1 MTAAFPP
8 ASLRQYWP
16 GGSAIFRGL
25 FNTFAVI
32 AALAMLAAGGWVLT
46 RDGTRTLTNIGWTI
60 RAPETP
66 IKVATEKPAVSPYYT
81 TPQLRIEAGMHVGK
95 PTALAVDIK
104 RQFAVTAGYDAT
116 VRVWALPKAKGGE
129 LELVDVLR
137 VPIGDG
143 NVGKIYAL
151 ALSPDGRT
159 VAVGGWMSYSNEIAR
174 DRIFLVDR
182 KSGRITFVYSDSP
195 RVTNSLAFSKDG
207 NFLAAGL
214 GVGGGLVV
222 LRTKNGSIEWMDA
235 DYQGSIYGLSYD
247 NQGRLA
253 VSSLDGSIRLYDPF
267 GRRIARIPAPDGESP
282 STLSFNN
289 NGSILAVGYS
299 DCTKHDCAGA
309 ITLFDTSDASGFRR
323 LRMLTPNSPTG
334 HLEPW
339 LSEVAWSTNGRYLF
353 AGGAFT
359 QLNAKGSRALIR
371 FDTTNSYFQE
381 YFTALRMIDSLFS
394 ISAFG
399 DDGAIILSRDPAIGA
414 IDGSGD
420 ILFRRG
426 GSARDFRI
434 FTNSRD
440 IVSFRLAN
448 DGSHIDIPG
457 DSISGQLPLRFDVF
471 SRHAIETIGPDP
483 NLAGPCDQVERHLS
497 PGSHCPKSAEYK
509 VTGWD
514 YGLRPVLVSRAGTT
528 VLLKLAANDT
538 SRSLALAPD
547 GQQFVLGTDFSIALF
562 DSTGKSLRRV
572 SVPDAAWRVNITPDG
587 RFLVVGLYDGTIR
600 WYSLEKGRE
609 LTELLALFISEPT
622 PEFKQRRWV
631 LWTPSGYYDASPGG
645 EDLLGWHLNRGGD
658 QSALFYP
665 AGRFRDLYRRP
676 DIIDQVLCTRRV
688 PPPPPTEAFNTLI
701 PPVLRILDV
710 EQKGSAK
717 VRVQYQLDWPL
728 NSKRQVATLSGSVN
742 GVTTRIGGAALSSD
756 KDTGSIDLFVPA
768 GSGPREISLSATT
781 PEAGI
786 SEPAIR
792 RIDNLKPTPGAGP
805 GVLHALLVGVAD
817 YKDPA
822 FRLTYAADDVK
833 AIQAALAR
841 QKASGLYTDV
851 RTAVLADAEATRGK
865 ILAAMR
871 EIAAA
876 EGPNDT
882 TILFLAGHGA
892 TQLAPRRIGAQSVDT
907 MTYYFLPHDG
917 VVRDGKVDPATA
929 ISQFDITLGFLG
941 KIEGRKAVFLDTCR
955 FGKTPGQGQRGLK
968 VVYANE
974 FERRLGSLLAA
985 TLGDKGWASVVY
997 AASSDAEAALESSRF
1012 RNGHGAFTA
1021 ALLDGLDGDPR
1032 LRRDAKGRFDQK
1044 QLGDWFE
1051 LRVPEITG
1059 NQQAPVRADSSGPAF
1074 PFGSVVK

>member
-1 MTAAFPP
+1 MIIDGAETIAITA
-8 ASLRQYWP
+8 
-16 GGSAIFRGL
+16 G
-25 FNTFAVI
+25 
-32 AALAMLAAGGWVLT
+32 
-46 RDGTRTLTNIGWTI
+46 DDKTI
-60 RAPETP
+60 RVWNLPRG
-66 IKVATEKPAVSPYYT
+66 SS
-81 TPQLRIEAGMHVGK
+81 GK
-95 PTALAVDIK
+95 LTLNSTIYP
-104 RQFAVTAGYDAT
+104 
-116 VRVWALPKAKGGE
+116 
-129 LELVDVLR
+129 
-137 VPIGDG
+137 PIGAG
-143 NVGKIYAL
+143 STGRIYAL
-151 ALSPDGRT
+151 AIDEAITLLAIGGYTGKSETGDHPVNLCEIITGRCTPALRGIFSSVSALSFKRGHPTLAIGTFSGEVIIYDFVKRTGGHIKEPDGHNITKLKFLSNGNLIVVNDFGNLYYFSSNGDLIKSLDLNSTVYSSQIWRT
-159 VAVGGWMSYSNEIAR
+159 GRISSFSLTPDESIVAVGFSDAPVVMLFSIDASSILG
-174 DRIFLVDR
+174 LGVLTVDANLA
-182 KSGRITFVYSDSP
+182 P
-195 RVTNSLAFSKDG
+195 NASLGSVSWTKDG
-207 NFLAAGL
+207 RYLLAAGDFQIADNSMRRL
-214 GVGGGLVV
+214 RANAPPNGSQRGIVRWQINRSATGSILRPETWIPEYMDGLPLFDTILDLHPFGASSVIGVTADPKLFIANKDGIISSITSSSQRD
-222 LRTKNGSIEWMDA
+222 LRTTPTGYDLWWFRTNIDGTVLDIPKDEFRPQAPLNFDVASRKLIESDGPNRA
-235 DYQGSIYGLSYD
+235 LSGPCF
-247 NQGRLA
+247 Q
-253 VSSLDGSIRLYDPF
+253 F
-267 GRRIARIPAPDGESP
+267 GRRDPREPHCPLIANYSVTDWLNSDVPIYSRTGAASKEILGDQSDDAVKSLAIAP
-282 STLSFNN
+282 
-289 NGSILAVGYS
+289 NGSFFALGRRYTISVIDQFGNAL
-299 DCTKHDCAGA
+299 TKP
-309 ITLFDTSDASGFRR
+309 R
-323 LRMLTPNSPTG
+323 
-334 HLEPW
+334 
-339 LSEVAWSTNGRYLF
+339 V
-353 AGGAFT
+353 
-359 QLNAKGSRALIR
+359 
-371 FDTTNSYFQE
+371 
-381 YFTALRMIDSLFS
+381 
-394 ISAFG
+394 
-399 DDGAIILSRDPAIGA
+399 
-414 IDGSGD
+414 
-420 ILFRRG
+420 
-426 GSARDFRI
+426 
-434 FTNSRD
+434 
-440 IVSFRLAN
+440 
-448 DGSHIDIPG
+448 
-457 DSISGQLPLRFDVF
+457 
-471 SRHAIETIGPDP
+471 
-483 NLAGPCDQVERHLS
+483 VE
-497 PGSHCPKSAEYK
+497 AE
-509 VTGWD
+509 
-514 YGLRPVLVSRAGTT
+514 
-528 VLLKLAANDT
+528 
-538 SRSLALAPD
+538 
-547 GQQFVLGTDFSIALF
+547 
-562 DSTGKSLRRV
+562 
-572 SVPDAAWRVNITPDG
+572 AWRVNITPDG
-587 RFLVVGLYDGTIR
+587 RLLVAALGDGTIR

-622 PEFKQRRWV
+622 PEFKTRRWV

-676 DIIDQVLCTRRV
+676 DIIDQVLRTRRV

-742 GVTTRIGGAALSSD
+742 GVTTRIGGAALSPD

-792 RIDNLKPTPGAGP
+792 RTDNLKPTPGAGP

-841 QKASGLYTDV
+841 QKASGLYTNV
-851 RTAVLADAEATRGK
+851 RTTVLADAEATRGK

-929 ISQFDITLGFLG
+929 ISQFDITLRFLG

-1032 LRRDAKGRFDQK
+1032 LKRDAKGRFDQK

-1074 PFGSVVK
+1074 PLGSVVK